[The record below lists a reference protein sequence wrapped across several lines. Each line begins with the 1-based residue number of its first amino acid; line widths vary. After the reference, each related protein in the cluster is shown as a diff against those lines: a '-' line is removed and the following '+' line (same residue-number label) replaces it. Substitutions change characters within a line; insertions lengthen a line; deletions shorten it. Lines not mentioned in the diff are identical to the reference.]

1 MIKYDRLRIIM
12 KEKNISWY
20 KLAKAGIGNSTLDK
34 LKRNESV
41 TINTINTLCKLL
53 HCRVEDIMEYIDEDD
68 I

>member
-1 MIKYDRLRIIM
+1 MIKYDKLRKTM
-12 KEKNISWY
+12 KEKNVSWY

-53 HCRVEDIMEYIDEDD
+53 NCRVEDIMEYVEEENE
-68 I
+68 